1 MEREN
6 KLKKLVSIFRNLAE
20 MENIYLERDLSE
32 AYFLKSVNT
41 ELREIIMICYLNTD
55 LITMSRFI
63 KEESMGDYYALVYT
77 KVTDMQKN
85 INKNLQVMQ
94 SLSNYIKD
102 EDSLQYIEDSIQYVE
117 AILKSVEESIN
128 TFNSAKNHMH

>member
-55 LITMSRFI
+55 LLTMSRFI